1 MELKLSE
8 NDVRF
13 QHNTEIQTTPLA
25 PFGKKSE
32 RLSQCHAKTTRSERK
47 TLCVQFSTLDLF
59 VNRPKSGGHFLTRQ
73 HMLC

>member
-13 QHNTEIQTTPLA
+13 QYNAEFQTTPR
-25 PFGKKSE
+25 GKKPG
-32 RLSQCHAKTTRSERK
+32 RLRAVIRKKRSERK
-47 TLCVQFSTLDLF
+47 TLYVQFSTLDLF
-59 VNRPKSGGHFLTRQ
+59 VNRPKSGGHFLARQ